1 MRSCSFSGWSGTRSG
16 VATTKPA
23 MRRIVAVALV
33 LCLPLGALAQ
43 DLNEGLKAAKAGDF
57 EKALKEWRP
66 LGDKGVADAQYNI
79 GLLYRHGR
87 GVPRDYEKAVE
98 WFTRAAAQE
107 HADAMAELGNHFLQG
122 RGVKRN
128 DTKALDLLRRAA
140 EKGVASAEFNIAIMH
155 RYGRAVPKSYA
166 RAVIWY
172 RKAADRGYIP
182 AMDSLGALYQHGV
195 GVQRDNIR
203 AHKWFNLSS
212 TMGSTMGARHK
223 RYVQKKMTRDQVAE
237 AERLALEW
245 MTGFR
250 KRTAK

>member
-1 MRSCSFSGWSGTRSG
+1 MRGRSAAAALFLLFPWG
-16 VATTKPA
+16 
-23 MRRIVAVALV
+23 AVAQDFDAGLEAAKS
-33 LCLPLGALAQ
+33 GNFDKALA
-43 DLNEGLKAAKAGDF
+43 
-57 EKALKEWRP
+57 EWRP
-66 LGDKGVADAQYNI
+66 LGDSGDARAQYQI
-79 GLLYRHGR
+79 GMLYRHGR
-87 GVPRDYEKAVE
+87 GVGRDHEKAAD
-98 WFTRAAAQE
+98 WFSKAAAKG
-107 HADAMAELGNHFLQG
+107 HAEAQAEYGNHLLHG
-122 RGVKRN
+122 RGVKKNYAR
-128 DTKALDLLRRAA
+128 ALELFRAA
-140 EKGVASAEFNIAIMH
+140 SEKGIASAELNLAIMH
-155 RYGRAVPKSYA
+155 RYGRGVPRSYA

-223 RYVQKKMTRDQVAE
+223 RYVEKKMTRDQVAE